1 MNNPVTGRG
10 ASLVWGPTAGL
21 VNSVSTLCRSW
32 TNRQILHQFI
42 NSFQIRQLL
51 HIIEALVKSSKTTTN
66 QTTFPIGHRLATSAP
81 IPDQSEDSSAHKR
94 GTSVLQ
100 GPTEVS
106 HRGTISRQGHR
117 HSRANRTSLEP
128 MSIHLQSDTN
138 PVPIDCQSNVIQ
150 VPIHPNP
157 MPIRCRPSGN
167 PLPMRCHSCANPFPI
182 QCQSWTNTDL
192 HHQYAIP
199 MNQPKNLPIVA
210 NL

>member
-1 MNNPVTGRG
+1 MPHRPYPNHRTPPPHIYQHQ
-10 ASLVWGPTAGL
+10 SSILDCDQLAGHCHT
-21 VNSVSTLCRSW
+21 STHTMPILC
-32 TNRQILHQFI
+32 
-42 NSFQIRQLL
+42 
-51 HIIEALVKSSKTTTN
+51 
-66 QTTFPIGHRLATSAP
+66 
-81 IPDQSEDSSAHKR
+81 QSENSSAHKR
-94 GTSVLQ
+94 GTRVLQ

-106 HRGTISRQGHR
+106 RRGTISRQGHR

-199 MNQPKNLPIVA
+199 MNRPKNLPIVA